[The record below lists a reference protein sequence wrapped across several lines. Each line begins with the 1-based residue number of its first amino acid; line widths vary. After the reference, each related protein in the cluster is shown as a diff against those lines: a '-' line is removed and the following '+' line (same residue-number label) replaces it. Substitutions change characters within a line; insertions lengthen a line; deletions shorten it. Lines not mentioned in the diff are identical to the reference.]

1 MNKKIILGGILTVG
15 LTVLM
20 FIVGFNKNISGT
32 PVEVYQVY
40 LDGKKMGLI
49 ASKNELLDLIDKEQ
63 ISIKKEYGVDK
74 VYPPNGLDVEKI
86 YTYDTELS
94 NVNDIYNNIKD
105 SDNFTIDGYDVTITY
120 NEDKVINDGETIKA
134 EDREAK
140 HIYILDRS
148 ILEPALYNTAAAFI
162 GTENLKNFE
171 NKTQAEIVDVGEKI
185 TSVYF
190 AETITVKKSLIST
203 DEVILNTVEELS
215 QYLLYGTI
223 NQHNT
228 YTISEGEN
236 LQSIADKNSLNIE
249 ELLIANPNYK
259 TKDVLL
265 TAGAKVNVDLIDP
278 LLDVT
283 YRKEAVSDVEVAYKQ
298 DIVKDNNKYVDYSEV
313 TTKGEN
319 GLTRVTQDIKY
330 VNGVIQDLKIIK
342 SDVLK
347 APVNEVVTKGTKK
360 IQSYVEWTPTYSG
373 DGNYAW
379 PTLSPFVITSRFEYR
394 WGSFH
399 RGVDISGTGY
409 GSPILSIADGVVY
422 KTGFGSNEGNY
433 IIVKHSDT
441 LYSQYMHLAKIQCSA
456 GQHVGKGQRIGSM
469 GSTGFSTGTHLH
481 LGIWLNAPPYQEGSS
496 VVDPCRSVFRC

>member
-1 MNKKIILGGILTVG
+1 MNKKIILGAILTISCTILLIIVG
-15 LTVLM
+15 L
-20 FIVGFNKNISGT
+20 NKKVSGT

-63 ISIKKEYGVDK
+63 TSIKEEYGVDK
-74 VYPPNGLDVEKI
+74 VYPPNGLDIEKI
-86 YTYDTELS
+86 YTYSTNLS
-94 NVNDIYNNIKD
+94 NVNEIYNSIKD
-105 SDNFTIDGYDVTITY
+105 TEKFTVEGYDVTITY
-120 NEDKVINDGETIKA
+120 NEDKIINDGETIKA

-140 HIYILDRS
+140 HIYILNRD

-162 GTENLKNFE
+162 GTEDLKNFE
-171 NKTQAEIVDVGEKI
+171 NNTQAEITDTGDII

-190 AETITVKKSLIST
+190 AETITIKKALIST
-203 DEVILNTVEELS
+203 DETILENVDELS
-215 QYLLYGTI
+215 QYLLYGSI
-223 NQHNT
+223 NKHNT

-265 TAGAKVNVDLIDP
+265 TAGAKVNVDLINP

-283 YRKEAVSDVEVAYKQ
+283 YRKEAISDIEVAYKT
-298 DIVKDNNKYVDYSEV
+298 DIVTDSSKYVDYSQV

-319 GLTRVTQDIKY
+319 GVTRVTQDIKY
-330 VNGVIQDLKIIK
+330 VNGVIQDLKIIQ

-360 IQSYVEWTPTYSG
+360 INDFVNYTPTYVG

-379 PTLSPFVITSRFEYR
+379 PTLSPFIITSRFEYR
-394 WGSFH
+394 WGTFH
-399 RGVDISGTGY
+399 KGIDISGTGY
-409 GSPILSIADGVVY
+409 GSPIFSIDNGVVY
-422 KTGFGSNEGNY
+422 KTGYGSNEGNY
-433 IIVKHSDT
+433 VIIKHSDT
-441 LYSQYMHLAKIQCSA
+441 LYSQYMHLSRIQCST
-456 GQHVGKGQRIGSM
+456 GQQVAKGQRIGSM

-481 LGIWLNAPPYQEGSS
+481 LGIWLNAPPYQQGSS